1 MENIDLIIN
10 KVSEL
15 EKLLVGLGARERIV
29 VMPILNALEVFVDYH
44 DGQLMKIYRMIDG
57 NKIVLMSRE
66 LDDEEE
72 EDDPKVLYKQQ
83 QFKDRCYKMGLPLQI
98 KNPLEH
104 NHLTRLVTFSGY
116 VYIPEQIY
124 QSIDRARESGRMQ
137 RYASNS
143 DLCTRILYGE
153 TVEFLA
159 KDNIRIVLTDVIGSW
174 KNTYFMG
181 DGRVS
186 NMDKMN
192 QRPHSWEDAIKIL
205 YGDNLPFSP
214 VLFYNSKNELIKEG
228 AERNPFLKLGLDYDV
243 IGIRINID
251 SFAKIIDGLASFS
264 HYYKMKPIK
273 IILDKVMWEMT
284 MTGKLL
290 PYATYEEQGQDKF
303 GQDVKI
309 LRRIYLYSPRY
320 ILDNDITKLIK
331 RGDEIFVGKG
341 PDGSRYI
348 QRVNYSARGENED
361 SYDLIDIPDECP
373 YCRSNLVPFDES
385 SDGHLYCTN
394 PFCFERIVVFC
405 VTMSRSIVLQDRRYE
420 MINSYDTMRKHIMR
434 IRDQYP
440 EMFQGSSDDTGKY
453 SEPYPYM
460 TQLSIPIIL
469 GFNKKDAKIK
479 NIPLSVFLTGLGIN
493 GLTTDLAEA
502 LATKFKSVAEIGQ
515 AFLDSLEKV
524 PNMPE
529 TVAKDIYS
537 TFGDPFYR
545 RIIESMAPY
554 LENKNDE
561 VVISK
566 DEEHLKDRD
575 KMLRKMFLNKVVVF
589 DGADISHYREI
600 VDFIEYF
607 GGIITKDSIDPTT
620 GDIQV
625 YYDTIEGGRSKKVY
639 INMNSEKMRDRYQFV
654 VHNKMPSRITL
665 DAMVSNDRITDQFRD
680 SDNPEKLLS
689 LLVTIFK
696 EEDIMT
702 MINNYHR
709 ENSEE
714 ENSQK

>member
-1 MENIDLIIN
+1 MENVNLIIN

-29 VMPILNALEVFVDYH
+29 VMPILNALEIFVDYH

-66 LDDEEE
+66 LGEDEE
-72 EDDPKVLYKQQ
+72 EDDPNVLYKQQ
-83 QFKDRCYKMGLPLQI
+83 QFKDRCHKMGLPLQI

-124 QSIDRARESGRMQ
+124 QSIDRARESGRIQ

-181 DGRVS
+181 DGRIN
-186 NMDKMN
+186 NMDEMN
-192 QRPHSWEDAIKIL
+192 KRPHSWEDAIKVL

-214 VLFYNSKNELIKEG
+214 VLFYNSKNELIKEA

-243 IGIRINID
+243 VGIRISVN

-264 HYYKMKPIK
+264 HYYKTKPIK
-273 IILDKVMWEMT
+273 IILENVMWEMT
-284 MTGKLL
+284 MNGKLL
-290 PYATYEEQGQDKF
+290 PYATYEEQGQDKL
-303 GQDVKI
+303 GQETKI
-309 LRRIYLYSPRY
+309 TRRIYLYSPRY

-348 QRVNYSARGENED
+348 QRVNYSARGDNED

-373 YCRSNLVPFDES
+373 YCHSSVVPFDES

-420 MINSYDTMRKHIMR
+420 MVNSYDTMRKHIMS
-434 IRDQYP
+434 IRAQYP
-440 EMFQGSSDDTGKY
+440 DMFQGSQHKTDNY
-453 SEPYPYM
+453 PEPYPYM
-460 TQLSIPIIL
+460 TELSIPIIL

-493 GLTTDLAEA
+493 GLTIDLAEA
-502 LATKFKSVAEIGQ
+502 LATTFKNVSEIGQ

-529 TVAKDIYS
+529 TVAKEIYS

-554 LENKNDE
+554 LEDKNDE
-561 VVISK
+561 VIISK
-566 DEEHLKDRD
+566 GEEHLKERD

-600 VDFIEYF
+600 VEFIKKF
-607 GGIITKDSIDPTT
+607 GGIIAEDYIDPTE
-620 GDIQV
+620 GIVQA
-625 YYDTIEGGRSKKVY
+625 YYTTVEGGKSKKVY
-639 INMNSEKMRDRYQFV
+639 IDMNSEKMRDRYQFV
-654 VHNKMPSRITL
+654 IHNKMPSRITL
-665 DAMVSNDRITDQFRD
+665 DAMTSNDRITDQFRD
-680 SDNPEKLLS
+680 SDNPDKLLS
-689 LLVTIFK
+689 LLVTIF
-696 EEDIMT
+696 EEQAIMT
-702 MINNYHR
+702 MINNYNR

-714 ENSQK
+714 E